1 VKQLWESKYK
11 PVNAVSRT
19 EVSDITAFPT
29 ASSVLSNPSKPV
41 NQFAEYLQRH
51 KAKALA
57 QLNDATASDDEYIR
71 YIKEKIEWTDD
82 PIAWWL
88 ESSQKHKYPH
98 LSKMAI
104 NILSIPC
111 MSADVERLFSSCGL
125 TLEDRRNRIGIELL
139 EALECLKSWFKIK
152 EFNILEPMGIGNSF
166 NGSDSEV

>member
-1 VKQLWESKYK
+1 MKQLRESKYK
-11 PVNAVSRT
+11 PVNTVSRT
-19 EVSDITAFPT
+19 EASDIATSPIAN
-29 ASSVLSNPSKPV
+29 SGLSKTSKPI
-41 NQFAEYLQRH
+41 NKFAEYLQRH

-57 QLNDATASDDEYIR
+57 QLNDTTASDDEYIR

-152 EFNILEPMGIGNSF
+152 EFNILEPMGVGNRL
-166 NGSDSEV
+166 NGNNSEV